1 MIIAAVKSPL
11 FQLLAAL
18 FVLLGGI
25 VGGRIAARPVETNRP
40 LAGLVTGVLLADP
53 RGDLAGLLVGGGRS
67 VDGDP
72 GRRWRSSEAGSADG
86 SPLAVPTRST
96 TKAHSFEWVVV
107 GGSTMAQKQG
117 DNGSQTAG
125 ADGQHHLIELR
136 QVRKVFRTPAGEF
149 TALKDVDLQ
158 IGPGEFVAVI
168 GKSGS
173 GKSTLINMITGIDR
187 PTRGEVFVDGTPVHK
202 LSQDK
207 LAKWRGRRVGVI
219 FQFFQLLPTLT
230 VLENL
235 MLPMDFCNTY
245 TRRERK
251 ARAMQLLE
259 RVELTDQAQK
269 LPVALSGGQQQR
281 VAIARALAN
290 DPPILVADEPTGNL
304 DSKTADSVFRM
315 FESLVDQGKTILMVT
330 HDRDLAERV
339 TRTVIISDGE
349 IIEEYLAKAFP
360 GLTEQ
365 QLVQAMRQ
373 LDRQIFPPGATV
385 IREGAPP
392 ENFYIITEGEVEVHL
407 RAPNGEEFVVAR
419 MGRGQYVGEIE
430 LLRGGNSI
438 ATVRA
443 SMTTGA
449 EVAMLD
455 PSEFAALMAE
465 SQAAKEAVAHIA
477 EDRLAEHEAAVGR
490 SQP

>member
-1 MIIAAVKSPL
+1 
-11 FQLLAAL
+11 
-18 FVLLGGI
+18 
-25 VGGRIAARPVETNRP
+25 
-40 LAGLVTGVLLADP
+40 
-53 RGDLAGLLVGGGRS
+53 
-67 VDGDP
+67 
-72 GRRWRSSEAGSADG
+72 
-86 SPLAVPTRST
+86 
-96 TKAHSFEWVVV
+96 
-107 GGSTMAQKQG
+107 
-117 DNGSQTAG
+117 
-125 ADGQHHLIELR
+125 
-136 QVRKVFRTPAGEF
+136 
-149 TALKDVDLQ
+149 
-158 IGPGEFVAVI
+158 
-168 GKSGS
+168 
-173 GKSTLINMITGIDR
+173 MITGIDR

-207 LAKWRGRRVGVI
+207 LAAWRGRQVGVI

-245 TRRERK
+245 PRRERK

-259 RVELTDQAQK
+259 QVELVDQANK
-269 LPVALSGGQQQR
+269 LPAALSGGQQQR

-315 FESLVDQGKTILMVT
+315 FEGLVDQGKTILMVT

-360 GLTEQ
+360 GLTER
-365 QLVQAMRQ
+365 QLVQAMHQ
-373 LDRQIFPPGATV
+373 LDRQTFPPGATI

-392 ENFYIITEGEVEVHL
+392 EDFYIITEGQVEVHV

-443 SMTTGA
+443 SLTTGA
-449 EVAMLD
+449 EVACSTRVSL
-455 PSEFAALMAE
+455 P
-465 SQAAKEAVAHIA
+465 H
-477 EDRLAEHEAAVGR
+477 
-490 SQP
+490 

>member
-1 MIIAAVKSPL
+1 M
-11 FQLLAAL
+11 
-18 FVLLGGI
+18 
-25 VGGRIAARPVETNRP
+25 
-40 LAGLVTGVLLADP
+40 
-53 RGDLAGLLVGGGRS
+53 
-67 VDGDP
+67 
-72 GRRWRSSEAGSADG
+72 
-86 SPLAVPTRST
+86 
-96 TKAHSFEWVVV
+96 
-107 GGSTMAQKQG
+107 
-117 DNGSQTAG
+117 
-125 ADGQHHLIELR
+125 
-136 QVRKVFRTPAGEF
+136 
-149 TALKDVDLQ
+149 
-158 IGPGEFVAVI
+158 
-168 GKSGS
+168 
-173 GKSTLINMITGIDR
+173 
-187 PTRGEVFVDGTPVHK
+187 
-202 LSQDK
+202 
-207 LAKWRGRRVGVI
+207 
-219 FQFFQLLPTLT
+219 
-230 VLENL
+230 
-235 MLPMDFCNTY
+235 
-245 TRRERK
+245 
-251 ARAMQLLE
+251 
-259 RVELTDQAQK
+259 
-269 LPVALSGGQQQR
+269 
-281 VAIARALAN
+281 AIARALAN

-349 IIEEYLAKAFP
+349 IIEEYLAKVFP

-373 LDRQIFPPGATV
+373 LDRQTFPPGATV

-443 SMTTGA
+443 SVTTGA

-455 PSEFAALMAE
+455 PGEFTALMAE

-477 EDRLAEHEAAVGR
+477 EDRLAEHVAATGGKDL
-490 SQP
+490 P